1 MLPTQRRRCRGGLRV
16 LWQGSLFGLHS
27 KPHCRANGL
36 LATLRN
42 RAGAR
47 RQSHSTA
54 SGQER
59 AKCAG
64 QRVLLLSYC
73 GAFWRCGGCRVVH
86 IAVTVFDLL
95 HGRLRGGANRSG
107 ILVWSGGKAARAGFM
122 TIWREGFVRTRWLA
136 RPNCECNIET
146 LSQTF
151 WSDDLSGRTGFPSFS
166 HLQRPAFTL
175 PSGGGPVRP

>member
-1 MLPTQRRRCRGGLRV
+1 MR
-16 LWQGSLFGLHS
+16 QGSLFGLHS
-27 KPHCRANGL
+27 KPYCCANGL

-47 RQSHSTA
+47 GQSHSTA

-59 AKCAG
+59 AKCTG

-73 GAFWRCGGCRVVH
+73 GAFGRCGGYRVVH
-86 IAVTVFDLL
+86 IAVAVFDLL
-95 HGRLRGGANRSG
+95 HGQLRCGANRSG
-107 ILVWSGGKAARAGFM
+107 IVVWPGGEAARARFM
-122 TIWREGFVRTRWLA
+122 TIRRGGFVRTRCFV
-136 RPNCECNIET
+136 RRTGECNIET

-151 WSDDLSGRTGFPSFS
+151 WSDDLSGRTGFPLFS